1 MSQVKQALGL
11 VGLLAAI
18 AGVALESRLGVWVA
32 IGVLA
37 ASAVIR
43 LVGAVRA
50 RRAVPEA
57 EESDG

>member
-1 MSQVKQALGL
+1 VSQVKQALGL

-18 AGVALESRLGVWVA
+18 AGVALESRLVVWVA

>member
-18 AGVALESRLGVWVA
+18 AGVALESRLVVWVA

-43 LVGAVRA
+43 VVGAVRA
-50 RRAVPEA
+50 RRATPEA

>member
-18 AGVALESRLGVWVA
+18 AGVALESRLVVWVA

-43 LVGAVRA
+43 VVGAVRA
-50 RRAVPEA
+50 RRAERQA
-57 EESDG
+57 ERSGD

>member
-18 AGVALESRLGVWVA
+18 AGVALESRLVVWVA

>member
-1 MSQVKQALGL
+1 VSQVKQALGL

-18 AGVALESRLGVWVA
+18 AGVALESRLVVWVA

-43 LVGAVRA
+43 VVGAVRA
-50 RRAVPEA
+50 RRAERQA
-57 EESDG
+57 ERSGD